1 MRHSAGDI
9 FGNNFSEKYLSK
21 KGSLVQSVR
30 YVHHITMD
38 LENQAMKALS
48 NTKPGYRFVF
58 NLKLASSMLYNL
70 LREEFDKYYIAAAA
84 TFSPGCL

>member
-1 MRHSAGDI
+1 
-9 FGNNFSEKYLSK
+9 
-21 KGSLVQSVR
+21 
-30 YVHHITMD
+30 MD

-48 NTKPGYRFVF
+48 NTKPGYCFVF
-58 NLKLASSMLYNL
+58 NLKLASHMLHNW